1 MITEDRD
8 RLTHD
13 NQQLETKNRALKS
26 RIQNLENDALRYKE
40 QIRIVIEKSNSDDQL
55 IDSLR
60 EEVEKLKQQV
70 KLKAAAAAASGGP
83 QKQALAMVPARTQQ
97 DPDTAIELQRLKRL
111 CKQQAEQLAT
121 QEEMIKQLRSKK

>member
-8 RLTHD
+8 RLTND

-70 KLKAAAAAASGGP
+70 KLKAAAAAAGGGP
-83 QKQALAMVPARTQQ
+83 QKQALAMVPARQQ